1 MYVGSYKIA
10 LRCSLLLCFTVFAV
24 PAGAAGLEQ
33 LSAVQLY
40 KVDNASAVTA
50 EPLADPRP
58 FFDNWDEVDSFASS
72 EQPRNTTASLAWTNS
87 SLGKYATGRARHR
100 QVQWQTRSMEVPRY
114 SDWEL
119 GTNNWRYQDE
129 EGFSLVLGGST
140 ASSPSWA
147 RDVRLSGVSVAQE
160 YNEQDNLP
168 AWSYS
173 VSVGAMTLNSDIEQ
187 GDLLYGQTAASMTAS
202 VKPISSVSVDSLL
215 ESSTGLAVMGL
226 GGRYQSDFWG
236 DWQASVAR
244 SSHTYGQGWRYQ
256 AAYGIDVWDETRVR
270 WNVEQYE
277 SRFADLSRYQSLASQ
292 RGGGRQTWEL
302 RTALP
307 HLGQV
312 GTDYEVARNEQGIKD
327 RYVGLSQ
334 QFWYSPNLRVRLQAR
349 KHLDGEKSNVGL
361 YFSLPIF

>member
-1 MYVGSYKIA
+1 MCMGCYKTVFF
-10 LRCSLLLCFTVFAV
+10 CSLLVFCLTSGT
-24 PAGAAGLEQ
+24 GAAGGLEQ

-40 KVDNASAVTA
+40 KVENSEAAIA
-50 EPLADPRP
+50 QPLPEPSP
-58 FFDNWDEVDSFASS
+58 FFDNWDSTPSS
-72 EQPRNTTASLAWTNS
+72 APLSPAWAPPAELAWS
-87 SLGKYATGRARHR
+87 SPSKGKYPMGRARHR

-119 GTNNWRYQDE
+119 GTNNWRYQDP
-129 EGFSLVLGGST
+129 EGFSLTLGGST

-147 RDVRLSGVSVAQE
+147 RDVRLSGVSVAQD
-160 YNEQDNLP
+160 YTEQENLP

-173 VSVGAMTLNSDIEQ
+173 VSVGAMALNSDIEQ
-187 GDLLYGQTAASMTAS
+187 GDLQYGATAASMSAS
-202 VKPISSVSVDSLL
+202 VSPLSNVSVDSLL
-215 ESSTGLAVMGL
+215 QSSSGLAVMGL
-226 GGRYQSDFWG
+226 GGRYHSDYFG
-236 DWQASVAR
+236 EWQASVAR
-244 SSHTYGQGWRYQ
+244 ASHTYGQGWRYQ
-256 AAYGIDVWDETRVR
+256 AAYDLEVWEQTRVR

-292 RGGGRQTWEL
+292 RGGARQTWEL

-307 HLGQV
+307 HVGQLG
-312 GTDYEVARNEQGIKD
+312 TAYEVARNELGVKD

-349 KHLDGEKSNVGL
+349 KHLDGDKSNVGL